1 MRMTIQQLS
10 IFLAV
15 CREMNYTRAA
25 TEVYMSRQAVRQNI
39 AELEKEL
46 CGPLFENCRNRL
58 QLTEKGKLLL
68 THATPVV
75 EQFQALQQ
83 TMNADIRAQRP
94 LRLGISV
101 ALVPDYLPTLAGHLQ
116 AFRTCYPG
124 VHLEEHELQNDEA
137 VPALLAGL
145 LDACLVM
152 DLCGQ
157 QEGTVRT
164 VLTSHP
170 AGVLM
175 KSTHPLF
182 RRNELEVSDLES
194 FKLFV
199 PGLGEEFRPLF
210 EAATVLQRK
219 QGFEVL
225 PSFYQVLFH
234 IMDHN
239 GLAINRVAE
248 GEDSK
253 PSVARTIPL
262 QGLPPLCSSLITREE
277 EVPAPLLLLRGWL
290 MTKLREDFS
299 H

>member
-25 TEVYMSRQAVRQNI
+25 AEVYMSRQAVRQNI

-46 CGPLFENCRNRL
+46 CGPLFDNCRNRL

-68 THATPVV
+68 THAAPVV

-83 TMNADIRAQRP
+83 TMNADIRAQHP

-116 AFRTCYPG
+116 DFRTNYPG
-124 VHLEEHELQNDEA
+124 VLLEEHEVQNDEA
-137 VPALLAGL
+137 VPALAAGL

-157 QEGTVRT
+157 REGTERT

-170 AGVLM
+170 VGVLM
-175 KSTHPLF
+175 KNTHPLF
-182 RRNELEVSDLES
+182 RRTELEVSDLEGCT
-194 FKLFV
+194 LFV

-210 EAATVLQRK
+210 DAASELQRK

-239 GLAINRVAE
+239 GIALNRVAE
-248 GEDSK
+248 GDDSK
-253 PSVARTIPL
+253 RSLVRTIPL
-262 QGLPPLCSSLITREE
+262 HGLPPLCSSMITREE
-277 EVPAPLLLLRGWL
+277 DVPAPLLLLRGWL
-290 MTKLREDFS
+290 MTKLREEFS
-299 H
+299 R